1 MPFLLDKART
11 VLHKVGSESSPKS
24 KEKFLNWRR
33 KRGQF
38 HWVGRL
44 SDIDLCGYYQHC
56 NALLFPSV
64 AEGFGLHHL
73 SQWPRFFCG
82 RFTRPQRVSPIEWLL
97 PHEDIDAWVKAIVN
111 LGSNKAQDAQQ
122 TALKRAHQFSIE
134 AFESLKN
141 AWNQL

>member
-1 MPFLLDKART
+1 MAT
-11 VLHKVGSESSPKS
+11 E
-24 KEKFLNWRR
+24 
-33 KRGQF
+33 RGVNL

-64 AEGFGLHHL
+64 AEGFGLPPLESMASGCPVLVADLPAHNE
-73 SQWPRFFCG
+73 
-82 RFTRPQRVSPIEWLL
+82 VSPIEWLL

-111 LGSNKAQDAQQ
+111 LGSKQKRRMPSK

-134 AFESLKN
+134 VWSESLKN